1 MRLLIPSLLFLFAF
15 AAACG
20 DDPRDGPAAETAAD
34 SPEAVAQLVR
44 AWAADIRSLELEIDV
59 EVRLFGAPTRFG
71 MSVAADGADSHA
83 VVTTPDSAQAEG
95 GRTQLEVLT
104 RGGRTFTLEAS
115 ETEWS
120 EVDSEQ
126 FWLAGISVELLTG
139 AAAFDWSPLDGVM
152 ITAGEHNAAEVWIVE
167 YVFELSDLDTEA
179 QGIGVAL
186 GPAAALLLRS
196 FDLPT
201 ELLGEIE
208 VRTIVAR
215 DSGAPLLSEVAVALN
230 AAAGVQ
236 RDRAVTAATTLTAW
250 NQPVQ
255 LPEINAA
262 PANSP

>member
-1 MRLLIPSLLFLFAF
+1 MRLLIPALFFLFAL

-20 DDPRDGPAAETAAD
+20 DDPSDGPSAEPAAD

-59 EVRLFGAPTRFG
+59 EVRLFGAPARFD
-71 MSVAADGADSHA
+71 MTVAADGADSHA
-83 VVTTPDSAQAEG
+83 VVTTPESTQAEG
-95 GRTQLEVLT
+95 GRTRLEVLT
-104 RGGRTFTLEAS
+104 RGGRTFTLEAL
-115 ETEWS
+115 ETEWT
-120 EVDSEQ
+120 EVNGEE

-139 AAAFDWSPLDGVM
+139 GAAFDWSTLDEVV
-152 ITAGEHNAAEVWIVE
+152 ITAGEHNGTEVWIVE
-167 YVFELSDLDTEA
+167 YAFELSDLDTEE
-179 QGIGVAL
+179 QGIGGAL

-201 ELLGEIE
+201 DLLGEIE

-215 DSGAPLLSEVAVALN
+215 DSGAPLLSEVAVALD

-255 LPEINAA
+255 LPEINAPRA
-262 PANSP
+262 DSP

>member
-1 MRLLIPSLLFLFAF
+1 MRLLILALLFLVAS
-15 AAACG
+15 AACG
-20 DDPRDGPAAETAAD
+20 DDPPDGPSAEIAAD

-59 EVRLFGAPTRFG
+59 EVRLFGAPARFG

-83 VVTTPDSAQAEG
+83 VVKMPDSTQAEG

-104 RGGRTFTLEAS
+104 RDGRTFTLEAP
-115 ETEWS
+115 ETKWA

-139 AAAFDWSPLDGVM
+139 AAAFDWSILDGVV
-152 ITAGEHNAAEVWIVE
+152 ITPGEHGGAEVWIVE
-167 YVFELSDLDTEA
+167 YAFELSDLDAEE
-179 QGIGVAL
+179 QGIGGAL

-201 ELLGEIE
+201 DLLGEIG

-255 LPEINAA
+255 LPETNAA
-262 PANSP
+262 RPDSP